1 VAAADTSRLDRRLA
15 AIMAADVVGYSRLDE
30 RDEAGT
36 IARLKALRRETL
48 EPILARHGGRIAKLT
63 GDGAIV
69 EFSSAGA
76 AVQAAIE
83 CQRAVA
89 AHEAVRPATERITF
103 RIGLNLGD
111 IQIEP
116 NGDVLGD
123 GVNVA
128 ARLSSSG
135 QSSSR
140 RTSRMSFTASP
151 RSSRFSAAPNSPWK
165 WPSARRA

>member
-1 VAAADTSRLDRRLA
+1 VGAHVDLRRGGRGYLAPGPSPRRDHGGRRGRLFP
-15 AIMAADVVGYSRLDE
+15 
-30 RDEAGT
+30 AG
-36 IARLKALRRETL
+36 RALRRETL

-116 NGDVLGD
+116 DGDVLGD